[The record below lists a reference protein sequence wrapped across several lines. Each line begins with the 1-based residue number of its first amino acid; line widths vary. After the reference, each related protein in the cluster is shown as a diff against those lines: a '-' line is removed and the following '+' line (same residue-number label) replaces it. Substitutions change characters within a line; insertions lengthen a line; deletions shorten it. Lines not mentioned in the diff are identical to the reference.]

1 MQPFSERMSDMRLE
15 LQDPQNFQP
24 NEKFDKYAKY
34 AMIICNQ
41 TYNVKYVT
49 HGDLPA
55 VADDLKNAKHT
66 SKMMGIPDENTF

>member
-1 MQPFSERMSDMRLE
+1 
-15 LQDPQNFQP
+15 
-24 NEKFDKYAKY
+24 
-34 AMIICNQ
+34 MIICNQ